1 MVKEFAKE
9 CATPLPD
16 KKKNRTLAP
25 SLNEKIKLGKQPD
38 TKAEKMSKDIISRGF
53 MQPLSREKQIAERTR
68 LETTHK
74 YIMASCSRWPDY
86 APPPSHVFRRSTP
99 SNIFKISA
107 GIIPEKQS
115 MEEQQLVLVDS
126 ADDTLIDT
134 DI

>member
-74 YIMASCSRWPDY
+74 YIMASHYLHEYETSR
-86 APPPSHVFRRSTP
+86 R
-99 SNIFKISA
+99 NLN
-107 GIIPEKQS
+107 QS
-115 MEEQQLVLVDS
+115 IKTKYDQQ
-126 ADDTLIDT
+126 
-134 DI
+134 